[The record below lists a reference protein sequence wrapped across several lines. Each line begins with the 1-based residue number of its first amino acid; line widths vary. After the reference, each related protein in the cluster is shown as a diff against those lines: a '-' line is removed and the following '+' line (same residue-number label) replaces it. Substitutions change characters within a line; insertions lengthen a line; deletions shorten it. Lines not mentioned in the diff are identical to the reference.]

1 MVLHQQLSDI
11 KQTTDKVY
19 LLLLYLLV
27 RKSNF
32 WHILVSVLL
41 LLIKGMKFMSLLNP
55 VKFNQGMKQ
64 YQSKKQN
71 RQITL
76 PQKQI
81 THSSKRNH
89 RQYEFTIVLIDCR
102 NYTFPFHRLRM
113 SYILLEVVFFT
124 FPYAHNTS
132 CLLCLSHNIFWI
144 YSYRLF
150 FHTRVFILN
159 T

>member
-1 MVLHQQLSDI
+1 
-11 KQTTDKVY
+11 
-19 LLLLYLLV
+19 
-27 RKSNF
+27 
-32 WHILVSVLL
+32 
-41 LLIKGMKFMSLLNP
+41 MSLLNP

-102 NYTFPFHRLRM
+102 NYIFSFHRLRM

-124 FPYAHNTS
+124 YAHNTS
-132 CLLCLSHNIFWI
+132 CLLCLSHNFFGI

-159 T
+159 TQPTFVFHILAYNYFVLSFTVYILNCRLLLILS